1 MSTAT
6 VPACRAI
13 LAAAIAAAI
22 AKWRDTYPDGGV
34 SECQATMDQLAAPD
48 RYEFA
53 LAAGCAPGAA
63 IRWRED
69 PRGRSAFSIAL
80 GGEERAAK
88 IAGGVLLPRALSSQA
103 PGGCG
108 QPWGSPA

>member
-22 AKWRDTYPDGGV
+22 AKWRDTYPDGV

-103 PGGCG
+103 PGGGG